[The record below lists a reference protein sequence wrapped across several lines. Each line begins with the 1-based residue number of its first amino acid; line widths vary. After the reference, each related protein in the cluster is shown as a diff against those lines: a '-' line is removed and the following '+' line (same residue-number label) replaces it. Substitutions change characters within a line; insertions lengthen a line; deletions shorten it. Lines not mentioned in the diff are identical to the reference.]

1 MDWHILCNF
10 LDFTTIYKVFPKG
23 IVNFFHTPQKLTFS
37 QQNGQY
43 PRLIYQIP

>member
-1 MDWHILCNF
+1 MDWYFLCTF
-10 LDFTTIYKVFPKG
+10 LDFVALYKVFPKR
-23 IVNFFHTPQKLTFS
+23 IVNFFPTPQKLTFS